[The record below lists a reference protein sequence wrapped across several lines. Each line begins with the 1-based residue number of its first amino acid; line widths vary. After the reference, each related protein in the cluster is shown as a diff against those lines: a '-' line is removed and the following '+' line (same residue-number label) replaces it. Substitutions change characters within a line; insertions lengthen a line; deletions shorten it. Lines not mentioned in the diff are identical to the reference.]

1 MLKGAEDLGICKPL
15 RQEYGGG
22 KREFM
27 YDEQQ
32 CFEGVEEEEG
42 FLTSQERESIVYHM
56 LMNLRAE
63 QGEVL
68 GKVKFLEGQS
78 IG

>member
-1 MLKGAEDLGICKPL
+1 MFE
-15 RQEYGGG
+15 
-22 KREFM
+22 
-27 YDEQQ
+27 EQQ

-42 FLTSQERESIVYHM
+42 FLTSQERQSIVYNM
-56 LMNLRAE
+56 LLNLRAE

>member
-1 MLKGAEDLGICKPL
+1 MAICKPL

-56 LMNLRAE
+56 LMNMRAE

-78 IG
+78 IGE